1 MSTYVNLNI
10 IWVISLLLLVIIIL
24 SGIKICRNPIESK
37 TLATQNTNPIFV
49 DKTYKYISE
58 PFYDNTEPPLES
70 ADVETP
76 APSDYPSIISELA
89 NRKFKTTLDQT
100 IQSEKQNSQINLL
113 SRQIDSLENKI
124 SVLQQLW

>member
-24 SGIKICRNPIESK
+24 SGIRICRNPIKST
-37 TLATQNTNPIFV
+37 TLVTQNTNPIFV
-49 DKTYKYISE
+49 DKTY
-58 PFYDNTEPPLES
+58 NPPLETM
-70 ADVETP
+70 DILTP
-76 APSDYPSIISELA
+76 KPSDYPSIISELA
-89 NRKFKTTLDQT
+89 NQKFKTTLDQT

-113 SRQIDSLENKI
+113 SRQIDALENKI